1 MSLEDAAS
9 LGCRACGSPGGGCQ
23 FLGTAASSQ
32 VVCEALGMSL
42 PHSALAPS
50 GQPIW
55 CSQRDIVQ
63 LIECCIN
70 AGEDVRFE
78 IFYGM
83 SDNKWRWVD
92 IDNARRKVGYIPRD
106 RAEGHG

>member
-1 MSLEDAAS
+1 MSCIIIRPGWVVAADAA
-9 LGCRACGSPGGGCQ
+9 PN
-23 FLGTAASSQ
+23 
-32 VVCEALGMSL
+32 
-42 PHSALAPS
+42 PS

-106 RAEGHG
+106 SAEGHG